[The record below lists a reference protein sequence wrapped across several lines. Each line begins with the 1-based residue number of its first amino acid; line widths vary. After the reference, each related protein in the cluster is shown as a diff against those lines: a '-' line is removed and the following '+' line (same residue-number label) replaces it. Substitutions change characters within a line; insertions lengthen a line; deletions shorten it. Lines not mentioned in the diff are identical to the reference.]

1 MTLGYA
7 VLLLIAGHVAGDF
20 YAQTN
25 RVAMGKRGSV
35 KLLVIHC
42 ALYSLCMLPFSVC
55 VFSGESI
62 VLAWLVLAAFHA
74 LVDCLKGMVE
84 GRGANPLTVFCVDQA
99 LHRPSIAR
107 RDFFMRGSCGPT
119 F

>member
-25 RVAMGKRGSV
+25 RVAKGKRGSV

-62 VLAWLVLAAFHA
+62 ALAWLVWPLPMR
-74 LVDCLKGMVE
+74 LSIVLKAWW
-84 GRGANPLTVFCVDQA
+84 RGVARIRLLSFA
-99 LHRPSIAR
+99 SIRLFTWHVASLLR
-107 RDFFMRGSCGPT
+107 
-119 F
+119 